1 MLACGR
7 RWGKTTFGEDRLIG
21 PALDGSPVAY
31 FAPTYG
37 MVTEVWRE
45 YTRILRPVTA
55 RTNASEHRLE
65 LITGGVLDM
74 WSLDSPDAARGRKY
88 ARVVIDEA
96 AMIPDLL
103 NTFHLVIRPTLA
115 DYAGEADFYST
126 PRGFNDFHTLWQW
139 GDPKNEARRP
149 EWASWQQPTAAN
161 PYIPPA
167 EIDAMRAEMTSLQ
180 YSQEVLAQF
189 VNLEGGPFRADWFP
203 AVEQRPADVRQ
214 WVRFWD
220 LATSTRQTADY
231 TSGALVGYR
240 ADNTLCI
247 ADMARNRWEWPA
259 AREAIVQQALTD
271 GRRTWI
277 GVETV
282 AFQLAAVQDLRRD
295 PRLQGYTIRAVTPDK
310 DKLARALPWAAHAEA
325 GLARIVRGAWNQPFL
340 AEISEFPQGEHD
352 DQVDAV
358 SGAVDLLATAGSR
371 KLVTF

>member
-1 MLACGR
+1 VLACGR
-7 RWGKTTFGEDRLIG
+7 RWGKTTYGQERLMR
-21 PALDGSPVAY
+21 PALDGLPVAY

-37 MVTEVWRE
+37 MMTEVWRD
-45 YTRILRPVTA
+45 YTRLLHPVTS
-55 RTNASEHRLE
+55 RTNGSEHRLE

-88 ARVVIDEA
+88 AQVVIDEA
-96 AMIPDLL
+96 AMIPALL
-103 NTFHLVIRPTLA
+103 DTFHMVIRPTLA
-115 DYAGEADFYST
+115 DYSGGADFYST
-126 PRGFNDFHTLWQW
+126 PRGYNDFHTLWQR
-139 GDPKNEARRP
+139 GQDATNP

-161 PYIPPA
+161 PYIPPS
-167 EIDAMRAEMTSLQ
+167 EIAAMQAEMTSLQ
-180 YSQEVLAQF
+180 FSQEVLAQF

-203 AVEQRPADVRQ
+203 VVAQRPADVRQ

-220 LATSTRQTADY
+220 LATSTKQTADY

-240 ADNTLCI
+240 PDNTLCI
-247 ADMARNRWEWPA
+247 ADIVRARWEWPA
-259 AREAIVQQALTD
+259 AREAMVQQALAD

-295 PRLQGYTIRAVTPDK
+295 PRLAGYTIRAVTPDK
-310 DKLARALPWAAHAEA
+310 DKLSRALPWAAAAEA
-325 GLARIVRGAWNQPFL
+325 GLARIVQGAWNAAFL
-340 AEISEFPQGEHD
+340 AEVSEFPQGAHD
-352 DQVDAV
+352 DQVDGV